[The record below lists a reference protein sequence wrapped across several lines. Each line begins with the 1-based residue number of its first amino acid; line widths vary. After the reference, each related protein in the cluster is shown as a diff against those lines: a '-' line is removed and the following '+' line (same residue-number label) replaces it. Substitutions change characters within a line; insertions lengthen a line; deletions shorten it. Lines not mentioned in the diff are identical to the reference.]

1 MTKYEFLRIIEEGL
15 EDFPTN
21 ERNDI
26 LYDYEEHFT
35 YGRADGK
42 TDEEI
47 INELGDPYEIV
58 NQYRSG
64 YIKHI
69 DKDTNSSEDNSNT
82 SDSSSY
88 NAEDNFNTTSYD
100 PTENDYTKP
109 EADTKS
115 SNTNII
121 LKIIAISALIIVGG
135 PTIIGILGA
144 LFGIAVTA
152 IVVPISLCIAL
163 IAVTLSSYG
172 IFIPG
177 VSIPNFLTDLPTASK
192 ILAIIGTIA
201 LLIFVIILM
210 VYTIKA
216 IILLIKKFTNWIKN
230 N

>member
-47 INELGDPYEIV
+47 INELGNPYEIV

-64 YIKHI
+64 YIKPI
-69 DKDTNSSEDNSNT
+69 DTDTNSSEENSST
-82 SDSSSY
+82 DSSSS
-88 NAEDNFNTTSYD
+88 NTEDNFNTTSYD
-100 PTENDYTKP
+100 TTENDYTKP
-109 EADTKS
+109 ESDIKS

-121 LKIIAISALIIVGG
+121 LKIIAISALIIFGG
-135 PTIIGILGA
+135 PTLIGILGA
-144 LFGIAVTA
+144 LFGISVAA

-172 IFIPG
+172 ILIPG
-177 VSIPNFLTDLPTASK
+177 IYVPDFLTDLPIASK
-192 ILAIIGTIA
+192 ILALIGTIA
-201 LLIFVIILM
+201 LLIFTIILI
-210 VYTIKA
+210 VYVIKA
-216 IILLIKKFTNWIKN
+216 IILLIKKFINWIKKN
-230 N
+230 

>member
-1 MTKYEFLRIIEEGL
+1 MTKYEFLRILEEGL

-64 YIKHI
+64 YIKPI
-69 DKDTNSSEDNSNT
+69 DKDTNSSEDNYN
-82 SDSSSY
+82 SDSSSS
-88 NAEDNFNTTSYD
+88 NTEDNFNTTSYD

-109 EADTKS
+109 ESDTKS

-144 LFGIAVTA
+144 LFGITVAA

-192 ILAIIGTIA
+192 ILALIGTIA
-201 LLIFVIILM
+201 LLIFVIILI
-210 VYTIKA
+210 VYAIKA

>member
-1 MTKYEFLRIIEEGL
+1 MTKYEFLRILEEGL

-64 YIKHI
+64 YIKPI
-69 DKDTNSSEDNSNT
+69 DKDTNSSEDNYN
-82 SDSSSY
+82 SDSSSS
-88 NAEDNFNTTSYD
+88 NTENNFNTTSYD
-100 PTENDYTKP
+100 PTEKDYTKP
-109 EADTKS
+109 ESDTKS

-144 LFGIAVTA
+144 LFGITVAA

-177 VSIPNFLTDLPTASK
+177 VSTPNFLTDLPTASK
-192 ILAIIGTIA
+192 ILALIGTIA
-201 LLIFVIILM
+201 LLIFVIILI
-210 VYTIKA
+210 VYAIKA
-216 IILLIKKFTNWIKN
+216 IILLIKKFTNWIKKN
-230 N
+230 